1 MDLELVTVGTEL
13 LLGFT
18 IDTNAADIAQAVSEA
33 GGRVVHRASVG
44 DDGAAIRQAVGVA
57 LERTGFV
64 VVTGGLGPTADDITK
79 NAVAELLD
87 VPLLLDE
94 SYLRQLEERF
104 AEYRPGPLPPSNRS
118 QAEMPRGAVVW
129 PNRRGTAPGLVFESV
144 AGTVVL
150 LPGVPIEMRMM
161 LEEQLVPMIRD
172 RATASSRTPLV
183 TRSLTLRTTGVTE
196 SGLVSL
202 LGGVEEALDDVSL
215 AFLPGFGGVD
225 LRLTAWQVS
234 DEQAASLLDRAADLL
249 CPRLGVHCYGVEG
262 MDLAAVVVDQLR
274 AQGLTVAV
282 AESCTGGLI
291 GARLTAIPGA
301 SEVFEGGLT
310 TYSNRAKTTMLGVP
324 EMLLDDHGAVSEAV
338 VLEMMEGARRR
349 LGTGAGIAVT
359 GVAGPTGGTR
369 EKPVGTVW
377 LAVGGV
383 DTRRAVCQRFPGGR
397 EEVRQRS
404 TQAALDLLRRLL
416 IAS

>member
-1 MDLELVTVGTEL
+1 MDLEIVTVGTEL
-13 LLGFT
+13 VLGFT
-18 IDTNAADIAQAVSEA
+18 IDTNAADIARAVSEA

-44 DDGAAIRQAVGVA
+44 DDATAIRQAVGAA

-87 VPLLLDE
+87 VPLVLDE

-104 AEYRPGPLPPSNRS
+104 AKYRPGPLPPSNRS
-118 QAEMPRGAVVW
+118 QAEIPRGAVVL
-129 PNRRGTAPGLVFESV
+129 PNRRGTAPGLVFNSA

-150 LPGVPIEMRMM
+150 LPGVPLEMRMM
-161 LEEQLVPMIRD
+161 VEEHLVPMIRD
-172 RATASSRTPLV
+172 RAGAGSRTPSL

-202 LGGVEEALDDVSL
+202 LGGVEGALDDVSL
-215 AFLPGFGGVD
+215 AYLPGLGGVD
-225 LRLTAWQVS
+225 LRLTAWEVS
-234 DEQAASLLDRAADLL
+234 DEQAARLLDRAAGLL
-249 CPRLGVHCYGVEG
+249 RPLLGVHCYGIEDT
-262 MDLAAVVVDQLR
+262 DLAAVVVDQLR
-274 AQGLTVAV
+274 SQGLTVAV

-291 GARLTAIPGA
+291 GARLTAIPGS
-301 SEVFEGGLT
+301 SEVFVGGLT
-310 TYSNRAKTTMLGVP
+310 TYSNRAKTTVLGVS
-324 EMLLDDHGAVSEAV
+324 ETLLDDHGAVSEAV
-338 VLEMMEGARRR
+338 VLAMMEGAMRR
-349 LGTGAGIAVT
+349 LGAGAGIAVT
-359 GVAGPTGGTR
+359 GVAGPTGGTP

-377 LAVGGV
+377 LAAGGA
-383 DTRRAVCQRFPGGR
+383 DKRQAVCQRFPGGR

-416 IAS
+416 VAS